1 METLHLSFKRIINA
15 GLYRGISING
25 SLTLSHLFYADD
37 VVFVGEWKESNIRI
51 LLNVLKC
58 FFLASG
64 LKINLQKSKLMGL
77 GVSSNVVNS
86 SANLMGC
93 SILQLPFNYLGV
105 KVGCNM
111 SYIGSWDDVIS
122 KVSSRLSK
130 WKIKSLSIGGRLT
143 LLKSVLTSIPLY
155 HM

>member
-1 METLHLSFKRIINA
+1 METLHLSFKRIINV

-37 VVFVGEWKESNIRI
+37 VVFVGEWKDSNIHI

-86 SANLMGC
+86 AANLMGC
-93 SILQLPFNYLGV
+93 SILQLPFNYL
-105 KVGCNM
+105 
-111 SYIGSWDDVIS
+111 WDDVIS

-143 LLKSVLTSIPLY
+143 LLKSMLTSIPFQWS
-155 HM
+155 